1 MLQPSGKTF
10 DQSAKTRA
18 APAHG
23 KVPLWRTALKGIVD
37 GGPCTCHFAITSV
50 CNARCSFC
58 NFAVDRLPKHAQA
71 SVGLEDAKEAL
82 EILARNSVRYIFF
95 IGGEPMVHRDLVAI
109 VAHAKSLS
117 MSPVVVTNGWFL
129 NADRVDA
136 LAEAGLTSYS
146 ISIDAPSAEVHDN
159 NRGLPGLTSRIRAAN
174 ALCAAR
180 GIPTIASVTMSRL
193 VGDYEALPEFLTSL
207 GFRAVTFSYPLAS
220 LASSY
225 LGFRDSKLVTYSPE
239 ELLEAYEA
247 VKRLKKRFPVLN
259 PTASLEDMQRHV
271 RGEPEKFGCLGGH
284 KFFYLDW
291 HLNIYRCHNWQTP
304 MCHIRDFDNA
314 PRIRDGCTACMTD
327 CYRDDSVMQHI
338 GVAVSDGVHAA
349 ARGHLGEAL
358 RHWTDKRN
366 ATSLGAVL
374 EEAPIWR
381 TMI

>member
-10 DQSAKTRA
+10 GTISDTQG
-18 APAHG
+18 APSHG
-23 KVPLWRTALKGIVD
+23 QMSFWRTALRAIVD

-50 CNARCSFC
+50 CNARCNFC
-58 NFAVDRLPKHAQA
+58 NFAIDRLPKHAQA
-71 SVGLEDAKEAL
+71 SVTLDDAKEAL
-82 EILARNSVRYIFF
+82 EILARNSVRYVFF
-95 IGGEPMVHRDLVAI
+95 IGGEPFVHRDLVAM

-117 MSPVVVTNGWFL
+117 MSPVIVTNGWFL
-129 NADRVDA
+129 NAERIAA
-136 LAEAGLTSYS
+136 LAEAGLTSFS
-146 ISIDAPSAEVHDN
+146 ISIDAPSAKVHDE
-159 NRGLPGLTSRIRAAN
+159 NRGLPGLTDRIRIAN
-174 ALCAAR
+174 ALCAAQ

-193 VGDYEALPEFLTSL
+193 VGNYDALPRFLSSI
-207 GFRAVTFSYPLAS
+207 GFPAVTFSYPLAS

-225 LGFRDSKLVTYSPE
+225 LGFRDSELVTYSRE

-247 VKRLKKRFPVLN
+247 VKRLKTRFPVLN

-271 RGEPEKFGCLGGH
+271 RGEPEKFGCLGGF

-304 MCHIRDFDNA
+304 MCHIRDFDTA

-349 ARGHLGEAL
+349 ARGHVGEAL
-358 RHWTDKRN
+358 RHWTDPRN
-366 ATSLGAVL
+366 ATSLGAVF
-374 EEAPIWR
+374 EGAPIWR